1 MQEIETVKAIAC
13 KRCAKLQRLK
23 EAPVDAGGRPA
34 LFFKMSCL
42 KCSGTETYSPHDIVL
57 LKVRPRVES
66 SSSE

>member
-23 EAPVDAGGRPA
+23 EAPVDAIGRPA

-57 LKVRPRVES
+57 LRTRTRAETS
-66 SSSE
+66 GAE

>member
-23 EAPVDAGGRPA
+23 EAPVDAVGRPA

-42 KCSGTETYSPHDIVL
+42 KCSGTETYSPHDIVQ
-57 LKVRPRVES
+57 LKMRTRVEPS
-66 SSSE
+66 GAE